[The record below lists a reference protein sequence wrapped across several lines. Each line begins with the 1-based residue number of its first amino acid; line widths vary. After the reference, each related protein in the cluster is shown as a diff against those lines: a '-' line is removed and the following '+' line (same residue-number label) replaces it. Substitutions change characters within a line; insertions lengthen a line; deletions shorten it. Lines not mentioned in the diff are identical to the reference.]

1 MIKTLVL
8 FLLPAALLASCSVTD
23 ETSSSNNEVIFAD
36 YQELPDPD
44 PADEAA
50 WDELDKPF
58 YARFGS
64 TDIRYAKSQVPE
76 PSIQFNKKLID
87 TKLLDRK
94 STRLN
99 SSH

>member
-1 MIKTLVL
+1 MIKKLVL

-50 WDELDKPF
+50 WDDLDKPF

-64 TDIRYAKSQVPE
+64 TDIRSEEHTSELQSLMRTSYDVFVLKT
-76 PSIQFNKKLID
+76 KKPH
-87 TKLLDRK
+87 
-94 STRLN
+94 N
-99 SSH
+99 SNWR